1 MPIAG
6 LGATLRARAES
17 EIPDA
22 PFLSLIIPAWNEEA
36 RLPETLPRA
45 LAWLRKQSF
54 TWEIRVVDDGSTDGT
69 VAVVEGLAADEPR
82 LLVQPEPHRGKGG
95 AVQAGM
101 LASKAEW
108 RFLADADFSMPVEE
122 VERFLPPYLEGG
134 DVAIGTREGPGAVRV
149 GEPTS
154 RHVMGRVFNTLIQGL
169 LLPGIADSQCGFKCF
184 SARAA
189 DALFPRQTID
199 GFAFDVEI
207 LYMARREGFAI
218 VEVPITW
225 HYMEASKV
233 SPLRDTGRMVR
244 EVLRIRAT
252 HARGR

>member
-1 MPIAG
+1 MSSDSS
-6 LGATLRARAES
+6 TT
-17 EIPDA
+17 DA
-22 PFLSLIIPAWNEEA
+22 PFLSLVIPAWNEEA

-45 LAWLRKQSF
+45 IDWLREQPF
-54 TWEIRVVDDGSTDGT
+54 TWEVRVVDDGSTDGT
-69 VAVVEGLAADEPR
+69 VAVVERLSADEPR
-82 LLVQPEPHRGKGG
+82 LMVQSVPHSGKGG
-95 AVQAGM
+95 AVRAGM
-101 LASKAEW
+101 LASRARY

-122 VERFLPPYLEGG
+122 VARFLPPYLEGA

-149 GEPTS
+149 GEPSS
-154 RHVMGRVFNTLIQGL
+154 RHVMGRVFNSLIQGL

-184 SARAA
+184 SGRAA

-207 LYMARREGFAI
+207 LYLARRDGFAI

-233 SPLRDTGRMVR
+233 SPVKDTWRMVR
-244 EVLRIRAT
+244 EVLRIRAA